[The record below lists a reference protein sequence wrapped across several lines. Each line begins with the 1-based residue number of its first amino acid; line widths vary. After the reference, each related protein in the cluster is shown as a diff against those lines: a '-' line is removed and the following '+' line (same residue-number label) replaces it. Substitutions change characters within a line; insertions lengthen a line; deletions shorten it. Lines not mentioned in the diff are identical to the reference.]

1 MFLYFCS
8 SFSISAI
15 LLSMRSIVDS
25 SDEDVAHTTIS
36 ASARQ
41 KSFILLLD
49 ENQLKSRSGIT
60 SITMSTTTVYL
71 AANVEAELEDL
82 RQRRGHF
89 SLGLVLGTYDN
100 GGRTVHALRCAGGVR
115 GQSGE
120 DGHGAPGR
128 VVGGR

>member
-49 ENQLKSRSGIT
+49 ENQFKVTHLLLS
-60 SITMSTTTVYL
+60 MSTTTVYL

-100 GGRTVHALRCAGGVR
+100 GGRTVHALRCAGGEDKVGKMGTVR
-115 GQSGE
+115 LGVWW
-120 DGHGAPGR
+120 A
-128 VVGGR
+128 

>member
-25 SDEDVAHTTIS
+25 SDADVAHTTI

-41 KSFILLLD
+41 KSFILPWRLWLG
-49 ENQLKSRSGIT
+49 NWFIKPIQLSVSSGKGIDT
-60 SITMSTTTVYL
+60 SCPMSTTVHL

-100 GGRTVHALRCAGGVR
+100 GGRTVHALRCAEAN
-115 GQSGE
+115 E
-120 DGHGAPGR
+120 D
-128 VVGGR
+128 